1 MKDNKMQI
9 TKNESLSKVDEMFC
23 ELKNNKK
30 LALMPFIMAGDP
42 NIEITSEILLKL
54 QENGAD
60 LIELGIP
67 YSDPLADGPVIQVA
81 ASRALKSGTS
91 LRKVI
96 KLLESLK
103 GKLKI
108 PIILFSYLNPLLC
121 FGFEKFCEMASNAGV
136 SGLIV
141 PDLPLEEA
149 YKFSKIVSNHSMDLI
164 LLVAPTTPFERM
176 KQISNHTKGF
186 TYLVSVTGVT
196 GERSKMENR
205 VENLISKLKD
215 VNSNPI
221 AVGFGISTSEHV
233 NKVRE
238 WGADGVIIGSAFVK
252 RISSSS
258 EKDVVD
264 NVGEFCKEMRLAA
277 DKNKYKGNLLIKRII
292 YRKLIENVKTNLFL
306 LSLRFFCR

>member
-1 MKDNKMQI
+1 MKDNKMPI
-9 TKNESLSKVDEMFC
+9 TKNESLSKVGKMFC
-23 ELKNNKK
+23 ELKNKKK

-60 LIELGIP
+60 LIELGVP

-233 NKVRE
+233 NKVRD

-264 NVGEFCKEMRLAA
+264 HVGEFCKEIRLAA
-277 DKNKYKGNLLIKRII
+277 DKKK
-292 YRKLIENVKTNLFL
+292 
-306 LSLRFFCR
+306 

>member
-1 MKDNKMQI
+1 MQM
-9 TKNESLSKVDEMFC
+9 TKNESFSKVDEKFY
-23 ELKNNKK
+23 ELKNNER

-67 YSDPLADGPVIQVA
+67 YSDPLADGPTIQLSA
-81 ASRALKSGTS
+81 YRALNSGTTPI
-91 LRKVI
+91 KVI
-96 KLLESLK
+96 ALLESLK
-103 GKLKI
+103 SKLNI

-121 FGFEKFCEMASNAGV
+121 FGFEKFCEMASKAGV

-149 YKFSKIVSNHSMDLI
+149 YKFSKIVSSHSIDLI

-186 TYLVSVTGVT
+186 TYLGSVTGVT

-221 AVGFGISTSEHV
+221 AVGFGISTPDHV

-264 NVGEFCKEMRLAA
+264 HVGKFCKEMRIAA
-277 DKNKYKGNLLIKRII
+277 DK
-292 YRKLIENVKTNLFL
+292 
-306 LSLRFFCR
+306 

>member
-23 ELKNNKK
+23 ELKNNNK

-42 NIEITSEILLKL
+42 NIEKTSEILLKL

-67 YSDPLADGPVIQVA
+67 YSDPLADGPVIQLA

-96 KLLESLK
+96 TLLESLK
-103 GKLKI
+103 GKLNI

-149 YKFSKIVSNHSMDLI
+149 YKFSEIVSNHSMDLI

-196 GERSKMENR
+196 GERNKMENR
-205 VENLISKLKD
+205 VENLIAKLKD
-215 VNSNPI
+215 LNSNPI
-221 AVGFGISTSEHV
+221 AVGFGISTPDHV

-258 EKDVVD
+258 EKNVADH
-264 NVGEFCKEMRLAA
+264 VGEFCKEMRLAA
-277 DKNKYKGNLLIKRII
+277 DQKK
-292 YRKLIENVKTNLFL
+292 
-306 LSLRFFCR
+306 

>member
-1 MKDNKMQI
+1 MQMF
-9 TKNESLSKVDEMFC
+9 KNESSSKVDEKFN

-42 NIEITSEILLKL
+42 NIEKTSEILLAL

-67 YSDPLADGPVIQVA
+67 YSDPLADGPTIQLSA
-81 ASRALKSGTS
+81 YRALNSGTTPI
-91 LRKVI
+91 KVI
-96 KLLESLK
+96 ALLESLK
-103 GKLKI
+103 GKLNI
-108 PIILFSYLNPLLC
+108 PIVLFTYLNPLLC

-136 SGLIV
+136 SGLII

-149 YKFSKIVSNHSMDLI
+149 YKFSEIVSTHSMDLI

-176 KQISNHTKGF
+176 KKISNHTKGF

-196 GERSKMENR
+196 GERNKMENR
-205 VENLISKLKD
+205 VETLITKLKKI
-215 VNSNPI
+215 NSNPI
-221 AVGFGISTSEHV
+221 AVGFGISTPEHV

-258 EKDVVD
+258 AKDVV
-264 NVGEFCKEMRLAA
+264 NHVGNFCKDMRLAA
-277 DKNKYKGNLLIKRII
+277 DKKNKIN
-292 YRKLIENVKTNLFL
+292 
-306 LSLRFFCR
+306 

>member
-9 TKNESLSKVDEMFC
+9 TKNESLSKVDQKFY
-23 ELKNNKK
+23 ELKNNNK

-54 QENGAD
+54 QDNGAD

-67 YSDPLADGPVIQVA
+67 YSDPLADGPIIQLS
-81 ASRALKSGTS
+81 ASRALKSGTTP
-91 LRKVI
+91 RKVI
-96 KLLESLK
+96 TLLESLK
-103 GKLKI
+103 GKLNI
-108 PIILFSYLNPLLC
+108 PIILFTYFNPLLC
-121 FGFEKFCEMASNAGV
+121 FGFEQFCERASNAGV
-136 SGLIV
+136 SGLII

-176 KQISNHTKGF
+176 KKISKHTKGF

-196 GERSKMENR
+196 GERNNMENR
-205 VENLISKLKD
+205 VENLVSKLKEI
-215 VNSNPI
+215 STNPI
-221 AVGFGISTSEHV
+221 AVGFGISTPEHV

-258 EKDVVD
+258 EKDLV
-264 NVGEFCKEMRLAA
+264 NHVGNFCKDMRLAA
-277 DKNKYKGNLLIKRII
+277 DQKK
-292 YRKLIENVKTNLFL
+292 
-306 LSLRFFCR
+306 